1 VTDPDVTE
9 PGVTATTA
17 GMTST
22 RSDRVGWYFYS
33 WANHGYLTVAAT
45 VFLGPYLTSL
55 AKLGAGCAAGADCR
69 GGFVHPLGIPVAA
82 GSYFPYLVT
91 VGTILTVLI
100 VPVVGAIADRSK
112 HKKRLLIGC
121 AYVGAAATSG
131 LALVPARGYLF
142 AGLLFLLTNIALQVG
157 AVIQNSW
164 LPLLAGTSRR
174 DTVSSVGFAV
184 GYIGGAVLLSL
195 SLVAVQVDVGGSALA
210 AARVCIFAAGVWWA
224 GFTVVPVVLL
234 RNRELPAFDKRQ
246 GNTLSEGFH
255 QLGRTLRELV
265 RRYPLTVF
273 FLVAFLVYN
282 DGIQT
287 VLSQASVYGTNQLKL
302 NQNTLVTTILIV
314 QFVAFG
320 GALLLGRLAVRIGAR
335 TTVLA
340 CLVLWIG
347 VVIGAFWLP
356 VGAALPFLGL
366 GVLIGLVVGGSQAL
380 SRSLFSQLIPAGRE
394 AEYFGI
400 YAIGDLGTSWIG
412 TLLFG
417 LVYQFTFNYRLGIVS
432 LLVFFCV
439 GFVLLLLVPIRRAV
453 IAVGNTPPRHL

>member
-1 VTDPDVTE
+1 MTDTID
-9 PGVTATTA
+9 

-100 VPVVGAIADRSK
+100 VPVVGAIADRSR
-112 HKKRLLIGC
+112 HKKRLLISC

-131 LALVPARGYLF
+131 LALVPGRGYLL
-142 AGLLFLLTNIALQVG
+142 AGLLFLVTNIALQLG

-195 SLVAVQVDVGGSALA
+195 SLVAVQVNVGGSTLA

-234 RNRELPAFDKRQ
+234 RNRELPAFEKRA
-246 GNTLSEGFH
+246 GGTLTEGFR

-302 NQNTLVTTILIV
+302 SQNTLVTTILIV

-335 TTVLA
+335 TTVLG
-340 CLVLWIG
+340 CLVLWIV
-347 VVIGAFWLP
+347 VVIAAFWLP

-439 GFVLLLLVPIRRAV
+439 GFVLLAAVPIRRA
-453 IAVGNTPPRHL
+453 ITATGNTPPTHL